1 MRPLVE
7 TIIGLTIAVSLVRTL
22 ATEGYMISTG
32 SMAPTLL
39 GYHRAV
45 ECPDCGL
52 AFERGSVPARLRSS
66 RAAIDDP
73 AADAARDARGD
84 DVLCP
89 HCQRLF
95 RADGVRTEGDQLLV
109 HKQAFALRDP
119 RRWEVIVFR
128 SPDDPA
134 EAYIKRTA
142 GLPGETICI
151 DRGDVIA
158 DGRLCRKDAA
168 TQAAMK
174 LPVSLV
180 NESRDRDDDAFAVAS
195 RWRLGRGWTATG
207 PAGSVAFVH
216 DGPGSAVRYQHRVRF
231 GEHLTRVR
239 VNWPDD
245 QPPEAKRLRYER
257 DNKNSNIKNNNSDDN
272 ENSGGALVCRGV
284 LPADVR
290 DRLLTRS
297 DDPAFVAAINRL
309 HEQSQLA
316 PIADVCGYNQPRGGA
331 AVVRDLLAEGR
342 ATLDAGASLSVRLLY
357 GRQPFVMT
365 LARDRLVLSTLG
377 DDGCA
382 VALGQTTLPDAGE
395 RQWSL
400 SVFDR
405 QVLVTLDGVPALDPV
420 PFAETALTD
429 QTSRSPL
436 TVAATGRVRLTDLG
450 LWRDV
455 YVTPPPKDSPLGGSN
470 AESSEPST
478 AGGLT
483 LGPDD
488 FLVLG
493 DNSPVSVD
501 SRRWSQPT
509 VPRSSLIGKPLVV
522 HLPSRQVEL
531 PVAGAVRVPAWDRV
545 RVVR

>member
-7 TIIGLTIAVSLVRTL
+7 TIIGLTIAVTLVRTL

-73 AADAARDARGD
+73 VADAASDARGD

-95 RADGVRTEGDQLLV
+95 RAEGVRTEGDQLLV
-109 HKQAFALRDP
+109 HKQAFAVRDP

-142 GLPGETICI
+142 GLPGETIRI

-168 TQAAMK
+168 TQDAMK
-174 LPVSLV
+174 LPVALV
-180 NESRDRDDDAFAVAS
+180 NESRDRDDDAFSVAS

-207 PAGSVAFVH
+207 PAGAVAFEH
-216 DGPGSAVRYQHRVRF
+216 DGPDSAVRYRHRVRF

-239 VNWPDD
+239 IDWPDD
-245 QPPEAKRLRYER
+245 RPPEAKRLRYQR
-257 DNKNSNIKNNNSDDN
+257 DA
-272 ENSGGALVCRGV
+272 GGGGSLVCRGV

-297 DDPAFVAAINRL
+297 DDPAFAAAINTL

-316 PIADVCGYNQPRGGA
+316 PITDVCGYNQPRGGA
-331 AVVRDLLAEGR
+331 AVVRDLLAEGQ
-342 ATLDAGASLSVRLLY
+342 ATLDPEATLSVRLLY
-357 GRQPFVMT
+357 GRQPFAMT
-365 LARDRLVLSTLG
+365 LARDRLTLATLG
-377 DDGCA
+377 DDGRA
-382 VALGQTTLPDAGE
+382 VPLGQAALSDQAT
-395 RQWSL
+395 RRWSL
-400 SVFDR
+400 SVVDR
-405 QVLVTLDGVPALDPV
+405 QVLVTLDGQPVLDPV
-420 PFAETALTD
+420 PFGETELTAA
-429 QTSRSPL
+429 TTRSPL
-436 TVAATGRVRLTDLG
+436 TITATGRVRLTDLG

-455 YVTPPPKDSPLGGSN
+455 YVTPPPGESPLAGSDP
-470 AESSEPST
+470 ADSH
-478 AGGLT
+478 GLT

-522 HLPSRQVEL
+522 HLPSRQVEV
-531 PVAGAVRVPAWDRV
+531 PVAGPVRVPAWDRV